1 MTKQTIIEVKNLN
14 HYYGRR
20 TLRQQV
26 LYNINLSIESG
37 EIVILTGPS
46 GSGKT
51 TLLTLIAGLRSV
63 QEGCLMVLNRDIS
76 KASDRKRLELRHQ
89 LGYIFQHHNLVP
101 FFTAR
106 QNVEMALKLNPGL
119 SRKRSQN
126 RAEAMLESVGLK
138 PQITSYPHQMSG
150 GQKQRVAIARAL
162 VNQPK
167 ILLADEPTASLD
179 KSSGRDVVELMQQ
192 LTKQQGCTI
201 VLVTHDNRI
210 LDIADRII
218 SLEDGRLS
226 QAKGELLL
234 NINNLMSEIFQME
247 TSQIRT
253 LIDPLSIEQFSIFLK
268 QLNKEFEQILSTMNL
283 LKNRSVNQKLNLII
297 QAVSIKISQLIAA
310 QQVTFF
316 VVDRDR
322 YKLWSQSARSASGE
336 PINIEIPLN
345 AGIAGHVATTGES
358 LNIPNPYND
367 SRFNPQVDRD
377 TGFRTRSIL
386 CMPIFNSS
394 REVCAVIQALNKI
407 GDAAFDQADET
418 RFYELTQFL
427 GNVLETSILYA
438 RETNVSRHQ
447 SLIQNAHELR
457 RRVDS
462 LSTDK
467 FIAFLDQLNQELQS
481 FLDSAVSPDKSV
493 LKQKLQVLLQVIF
506 LKIGQTLRVERVAV
520 FLVDLSNQVLRTN
533 TAIDEDNNLFA
544 IEMPLDTGIAGYVA
558 ITGEVLNIPSPYD
571 DHRFNPQIDKDAG
584 FITRNILALPVF
596 GFQTGEVIAVIE
608 IINKI
613 GDMPF
618 DSEDEARL
626 LEFIRELGNVFQM
639 SIQCMRHAYQYLS

>member
-1 MTKQTIIEVKNLN
+1 MTKRTIIEVENLN

-26 LYNINLSIESG
+26 LYDINLSIESG

-63 QEGCLMVLNRDIS
+63 QEGHLRVLNRDVS
-76 KASDRKRLELRHQ
+76 SASDRERLELRHQ

-106 QNVEMALKLNPGL
+106 QNVEMALKLNAALPG
-119 SRKRSQN
+119 KRVQK

-138 PQITSYPHQMSG
+138 PQIKNYPHQLSG

-234 NINNLMSEIFQME
+234 NINNLMSAIFQME
-247 TSQIRT
+247 TSQIKM
-253 LIDPLSIEQFSIFLK
+253 LIDPLSIEQFSTFLK
-268 QLNKEFEQILSTMNL
+268 QLNQEFEQMLNTMNL
-283 LKNRSVNQKLNLII
+283 LKDRSVNRKLNFIM
-297 QAVSIKISQLIAA
+297 QAVSIKISQLLTAEKI
-310 QQVTFF
+310 TFF
-316 VVDRDR
+316 VVDRER
-322 YKLWSQSARSASGE
+322 YKLWAQNARGIYGE

-345 AGIAGHVATTGES
+345 AGIAGHVATTGKS
-358 LNIPNPYND
+358 LNIPDPYSD
-367 SRFNPQVDRD
+367 SRFNPQVDKD
-377 TGFRTRSIL
+377 TGFKTRNIL

-394 REVCAVIQALNKI
+394 REVCAVIQALNKV
-407 GDAAFDQADET
+407 GDGAFDQADEA

-438 RETNVSRHQ
+438 QETDVSLHQ
-447 SLIQNAHELR
+447 SLVKNVRELR
-457 RRVDS
+457 RRVES
-462 LSTDK
+462 LEIDK
-467 FIAFLDQLNQELQS
+467 FIVFLDQLNQDFNSL
-481 FLDSAVSPDKSV
+481 LDSSISPEISV

-506 LKIGQTLRVERVAV
+506 LKIGQNLRVERVAV
-520 FLVDLSNQVLRTN
+520 FVVDSTNQVLRTN
-533 TAIDEDNNLFA
+533 TAIDDNNNLFA
-544 IEMPLDTGIAGYVA
+544 IEMPLNAGIAGDVA
-558 ITGEVLNIPSPYD
+558 TTGEILNIASPYD

-584 FITRNILALPVF
+584 FITRNLLALPILDP
-596 GFQTGEVIAVIE
+596 QTSEVIAVVE

-613 GDMPF
+613 GDRSF
-618 DSEDEARL
+618 DSGDETEL
-626 LEFIRELGNVFQM
+626 LDFIYELGSVFQT
-639 SIQCMRHAYQYLS
+639 SIQCMRRAYAYLN